1 MSTDTTTTTGLPDRV
16 VALLRTVVPSA
27 WGALIVWLLSLVD
40 WPPAVEQTITTQAGL
55 ATALVTALAIGA
67 WYALWRWLE
76 EHLPAWVV
84 RIVLGSASTPTYATT
99 TSDGAAVITGLP
111 GEDDI
116 GVQGQ
121 AVAVPGVTQPYGTSA
136 ITEPPSTGD

>member
-1 MSTDTTTTTGLPDRV
+1 MSTDVTTTTGLPDRV

-55 ATALVTALAIGA
+55 VTGLVTALAIGA

-76 EHLPAWVV
+76 DHLPAWVV
-84 RIVLGSASTPTYATT
+84 RIVLGSASTPTYAPTT
-99 TSDGAAVITGLP
+99 TDGAAVITSVP
-111 GEDDI
+111 DSTTPSADTTS
-116 GVQGQ
+116 V
-121 AVAVPGVTQPYGTSA
+121 VPGVTQRYGTSA
-136 ITEPPSTGD
+136 VAEPPQPGD